1 MASFK
6 LKFRPSA
13 TQGKAGTLY
22 FQVIHR
28 RSTKL
33 VFTDCHLMPGEWN
46 ERTSSLCI
54 GGMPER
60 QAELRLIASKI
71 QWDTK
76 QLKSLIAEK
85 ERAMVEYTVDD
96 IVLAFRRAPQYQ
108 TWFSFIR
115 NMTEKKVRIGR
126 HGTAKTYRD
135 ALVSFTRFRNGK
147 DMDINAL
154 NVEIINQYEAWLK
167 ERGVRRNS
175 SSCYMRTLRTYL
187 DLHLNAVATAK
198 ALFIHRSTLLYRL
211 DKIKALLVGGDAD
224 QDLAVLK
231 IDAQGL
237 TPAEFGVS
245 DELSVGD
252 PVYAIGNPLGLEL
265 RSTFTDGIVSAVN
278 RDVDVDGVI
287 MTLIQTN
294 AALNSGNSGGPL
306 INQYGQVVG
315 INTIKMM
322 SGYDTLEGL
331 GFAIPTSLA
340 QRWVNE
346 LIEYGELQPQPLLGL
361 TISRIPE
368 VLDGELTGLRVEEVS
383 PGLGGEA
390 AGVEV
395 GDYIL
400 SFNGQEITRIEQIL
414 SIRQT
419 LSVGD
424 MVEIQVWRDGEIL
437 TLTMEM
443 MAGE

>member
-1 MASFK
+1 MNEREIPG
-6 LKFRPSA
+6 LPDRDPREVVEVYRPREHREVVEVY
-13 TQGKAGTLY
+13 TRPLPGGCRPKPP
-22 FQVIHR
+22 VRPRRR
-28 RSTKL
+28 RSRRGLWVFLACFGLTAAL
-33 VFTDCHLMPGEWN
+33 ALTAVLARFWWWGGPQVEYYPEDGWEESPQGVSIPTYPIGQGVTLTVGNDPGAVLTPQEIYRTVNPAVVTVMAPLSDGSGVSVGTGVVFTPDGYILTNYHVVDGGVSCAVALDTGEQYDA
-46 ERTSSLCI
+46 RYVA
-54 GGMPER
+54 G
-60 QAELRLIASKI
+60 
-71 QWDTK
+71 D
-76 QLKSLIAEK
+76 AEK
-85 ERAMVEYTVDD
+85 
-96 IVLAFRRAPQYQ
+96 
-108 TWFSFIR
+108 
-115 NMTEKKVRIGR
+115 
-126 HGTAKTYRD
+126 
-135 ALVSFTRFRNGK
+135 
-147 DMDINAL
+147 
-154 NVEIINQYEAWLK
+154 
-167 ERGVRRNS
+167 
-175 SSCYMRTLRTYL
+175 
-187 DLHLNAVATAK
+187 
-198 ALFIHRSTLLYRL
+198 
-211 DKIKALLVGGDAD
+211 
-224 QDLAVLK
+224 DLAVLK
-231 IDAQGL
+231 VEAEGL
-237 TPAEFGVS
+237 PTATFGDS
-245 DELSVGD
+245 DLLTVGD
-252 PVYAIGNPLGLEL
+252 PVYAIGNPLGVEL
-265 RSTFTDGIVSAVN
+265 RGTFTDGIVSAVN